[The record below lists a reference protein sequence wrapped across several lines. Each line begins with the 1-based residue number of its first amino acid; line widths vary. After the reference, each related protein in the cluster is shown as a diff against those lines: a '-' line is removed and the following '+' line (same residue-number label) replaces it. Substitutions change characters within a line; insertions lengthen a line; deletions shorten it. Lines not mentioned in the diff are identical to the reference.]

1 MQKLLFPILCLLVI
15 YPFNLAWSGNA
26 IKIVVLGDS
35 LSAGYGLPVESGW
48 VNLLAQRLQS
58 QPTEYKVLNASI
70 SGEITLG
77 GRKRIKQILKNNK
90 PDIVIIA
97 LGANDGLQGR
107 SISSIY
113 ENLEAII
120 LTCKQYNA
128 IPFLIS
134 MQLPPNYGIS
144 YTQKF
149 REIYPRLA
157 KNQQLQLAP
166 FLMEGFGDRPEFFQA
181 DGIHPT
187 TQAQEKM
194 LDNIWPVLTSILEA
208 RQTQTSSVNEHL
220 TDEANIIAR

>member
-1 MQKLLFPILCLLVI
+1 M
-15 YPFNLAWSGNA
+15 AWSGNA

-134 MQLPPNYGIS
+134 M
-144 YTQKF
+144 
-149 REIYPRLA
+149 
-157 KNQQLQLAP
+157 
-166 FLMEGFGDRPEFFQA
+166 
-181 DGIHPT
+181 
-187 TQAQEKM
+187 
-194 LDNIWPVLTSILEA
+194 
-208 RQTQTSSVNEHL
+208 
-220 TDEANIIAR
+220 